1 MGAAGVPTPSPGQG
15 SHGYNEQRLRPGVEK
30 GGGGSRESGRAGGGG
45 GQRKEGWRYLQGYK

>member
-30 GGGGSRESGRAGGGG
+30 GGGTVGRGGGGG
-45 GQRKEGWRYLQGYK
+45 GQRKEGWLYLQGYK